1 MPAAAARPC
10 PPRPRPTPRSGRPR
24 CPPSEEPRHHPVDA
38 PVRTSGRQSCG
49 AGASKTIF
57 VGTAGRPRGSR
68 AASRARCAGRARDMF
83 FVRPNATGHDL
94 PSPSCVAMRGR
105 QGQAMA
111 RHVLLELELDQAGV
125 ARGTRRDRTV
135 RAPRSRSHCSC
146 RPHLLRAGPP
156 RRSTSA
162 NMSAAAR
169 PGTFD
174 GSARRRSC
182 LSASR
187 VSVALRVCCTSRC
200 SLNISG
206 LGSGLGLCVCS
217 PVVSV
222 E

>member
-1 MPAAAARPC
+1 
-10 PPRPRPTPRSGRPR
+10 
-24 CPPSEEPRHHPVDA
+24 
-38 PVRTSGRQSCG
+38 
-49 AGASKTIF
+49 
-57 VGTAGRPRGSR
+57 
-68 AASRARCAGRARDMF
+68 
-83 FVRPNATGHDL
+83 
-94 PSPSCVAMRGR
+94 
-105 QGQAMA
+105 MA

-200 SLNISG
+200 LMNIMAPLTSGPDRRLPGMYRTIVGSSSTFSLRASQRYQPRAVHRSSWPPGFESRVPIHVRPPLLTST
-206 LGSGLGLCVCS
+206 LCPDHGTSERSCTHPACAACS
-217 PVVSV
+217 PSTSASHPHRLSPDGPASAP
-222 E
+222 